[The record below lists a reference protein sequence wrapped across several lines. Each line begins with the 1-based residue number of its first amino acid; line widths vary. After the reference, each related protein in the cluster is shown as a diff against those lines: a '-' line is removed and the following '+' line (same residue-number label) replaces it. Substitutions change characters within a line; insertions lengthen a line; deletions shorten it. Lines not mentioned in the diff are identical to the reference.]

1 MDNCL
6 FRVRVK
12 DGNYRAINLQQD
24 IEVKGKNKQDLVK
37 QIREVMGDN
46 GYIRVR
52 RKNIYY
58 SKANLRKKQMDIKN

>member
-12 DGNYRAINLQQD
+12 EGNYRAVNLERD

-58 SKANLRKKQMDIKN
+58 AKANLTKKQMDIKN